1 MDFNERSSWH
11 YFLLILPILCFE
23 FVGISTGGLSF
34 INVPELFIFAIY
46 VPLIEETFKLFISK
60 RFSYMSFKIIASFAL
75 FELAFVK
82 VPIIW
87 ALPTDQIAIGIGF
100 ALPAFAFHI
109 ATAFAYSA
117 IQSKNRLFKCFF
129 AMTALHVTLNFLAG
143 ADIKQHTFYLSAG
156 LLSFLPYCW
165 LYVTRSND
173 RIMETIHSSDDAA

>member
-1 MDFNERSSWH
+1 MDFNERSCWH
-11 YFLLILPILCFE
+11 YLMLILPILFFE

-46 VPLIEETFKLFISK
+46 VPLIEEAFKLFVSK
-60 RFSYMSFKIIASFAL
+60 CFSYMTSKIIASFAL

-87 ALPTDQIAIGIGF
+87 TLPTDQLAMGIGF

-117 IQSKNRLFKCFF
+117 KQSKNRLLQCFF
-129 AMTALHVTLNFLAG
+129 AMTALHMTLNFLAWS
-143 ADIKQHTFYLSAG
+143 DIKQHTFYIGAG

-165 LYVTRSND
+165 LYVTRSNEE
-173 RIMETIHSSDDAA
+173 IMATIDSSDDAA